1 MAVAVAAAGSAVS
14 AVDRRSV
21 SARQAKHGASI
32 KRVYRDAILKR
43 LRTRKQQ

>member
-21 SARQAKHGASI
+21 SARPKHGASI